1 MSLPMIWA
9 ICIFGCDLA
18 IYILLKRIYGEKYRR
33 LSPDPTRKPPH

>member
-18 IYILLKRIYGEKYRR
+18 IYILLKRIYGEKYRG
-33 LSPDPTRKPPH
+33 LSPDPSRKLPH